1 MTIREQKGIFGFVV
15 LFMFGGYLSAV
26 ITCPPPTDNELPL
39 VFLLGV
45 ATTLF
50 PAFAF
55 LESARWLSAE
65 SK

>member
-1 MTIREQKGIFGFVV
+1 MTVREQKAIFGFVV

-26 ITCPPPTDNELPL
+26 ITCPPPIDRELPI

-45 ATTLF
+45 ATTLM

-55 LESARWLSAE
+55 LEAARWLTSE
-65 SK
+65 TK